1 MFSGLVKNIGVVEN
15 FSGEVIAVRSSLRP
29 QIGASIA
36 INGVCTTAI
45 SCNGAVFRAHLSKET
60 RESIALENFQK
71 PRAKVHLEEALRVS
85 DRLDG
90 HIVQGHIDSIG
101 EIVRVER
108 SENGFDFIVAYPS
121 KIRAMLV
128 PKGSVAIDGISLTIN
143 AVDSALFRLTIIPHT
158 FKNTLFHT
166 YKPARRVNI
175 ETDIFVRSVYHIIQN
190 MRDSGVNLGDFGL
203 DSSKNKRE
211 SNANLRESS
220 VDSRESKSK
229 WQKIDSILL
238 SY

>member
-1 MFSGLVKNIGVVEN
+1 MFSGLVKNIGVVES
-15 FSGEVIAVRSSLRP
+15 FSGEVIAIRSSLRP

-45 SCNGAVFRAHLSKET
+45 AQNGDIFRAHLSKET
-60 RESIALENFQK
+60 RDCIALENLQK
-71 PRAKVHLEEALRVS
+71 RLAQVHLEEALRVN

-90 HIVQGHIDSIG
+90 HIVQGHIDSVG
-101 EIVRVER
+101 EILRVER

-121 KIRAMLV
+121 EIRPLLV

-143 AVDSALFRLTIIPHT
+143 EVTSRDFRLTIIPHT
-158 FKNTLFHT
+158 FNNTLFHT

-175 ETDIFVRSVYHIIQN
+175 ETDIFVRSVYHILQN
-190 MRDSGVNLGDFGL
+190 MRDSG
-203 DSSKNKRE
+203 
-211 SNANLRESS
+211 ANLR
-220 VDSRESKSK
+220 DFGRESALDLAKSK
-229 WQKIDSILL
+229 WQKIDNILM